1 MYIIIEN
8 IGSTIAKDIKIT
20 SNKPL
25 KNSHGET
32 FEDFKEIKSLP
43 PKYDIK
49 SYFDETYRYK
59 EKNND
64 KFPDFEFTVE
74 FTTIY
79 NKRIKREFDSN
90 LGFLNSVGFMGDEM
104 KSVEMSLYDINK
116 NMSKIYTQGIE
127 IKNNDR

>member
-59 EKNND
+59 NMIPPVISN
-64 KFPDFEFTVE
+64 FTYDPQIASNILDLIL
-74 FTTIY
+74 TIATVAMVY
-79 NKRIKREFDSN
+79 
-90 LGFLNSVGFMGDEM
+90 VTY
-104 KSVEMSLYDINK
+104 KSV
-116 NMSKIYTQGIE
+116 Q
-127 IKNNDR
+127 